1 MRMPPISFSNVV
13 IWTKALKAFFPPE
26 ARCPRFDVDTLRKT
40 RFICSSLL
48 HSQIEGSRSPSL
60 CVDGS
65 GSREG
70 KLSAGP
76 NSLPRRGGLPPSII
90 ICGSCR
96 ICSYPLLCR
105 DGRGGQS
112 EGGRDRGKEKAVRH
126 NGCSVLLS
134 SAHIRGAAV
143 SERPDMAF
151 WHNTI
156 RMTVLTTRPFLS

>member
-1 MRMPPISFSNVV
+1 MPPISFSSF
-13 IWTKALKAFFPPE
+13 LSS
-26 ARCPRFDVDTLRKT
+26 RCPRFDVDSLRKT

-70 KLSAGP
+70 KLSTGP
-76 NSLPRRGGLPPSII
+76 NSLPPSII